1 MKKLILKHV
10 TNGCFWMNF
19 AVFFQVLY
27 FRKNARKSTFS
38 KKTGYFGTY
47 GAFWPFSLAQA
58 RTSPKKFCAGL
69 LMWFDVN
76 IVISPSDIK
85 LSEEFASTESVN
97 CLGNKWEDVSVLFC
111 PFVDWTVVLDQL

>member
-1 MKKLILKHV
+1 
-10 TNGCFWMNF
+10 
-19 AVFFQVLY
+19 
-27 FRKNARKSTFS
+27 
-38 KKTGYFGTY
+38 
-47 GAFWPFSLAQA
+47 
-58 RTSPKKFCAGL
+58 
-69 LMWFDVN
+69 MWFDVN